1 MLSERKI
8 NQLAEARKHI
18 QHKPLSEETKQKISK
33 ANNGNFYA
41 ICDYCGR
48 KFHTKKSAF
57 AKRKHH
63 FCCREC
69 YSKYRAE
76 IMPPE
81 EQNAYGTGND
91 YAERLRRKRQEKFLI
106 IICVTIILAESH
118 AKFAERKNQKR
129 TTMIMTNLLK
139 FVGFVSNVIENGI
152 KFTATLNRPKVVLKN
167 EYLKR

>member
-1 MLSERKI
+1 MLSEKKI
-8 NQLAEARKHI
+8 KQLAEARKHI
-18 QHKPLSEETKQKISK
+18 QHKPLSEETRAKISA

-41 ICDYCGR
+41 VCDYCGQ

-81 EQNAYGTGND
+81 EQNAYGTGYY
-91 YAERLRRKRQEKFLI
+91 YAERLRRKKAREILNHYLRDNHIDRKPCEICGAEK
-106 IICVTIILAESH
+106 AEAH
-118 AKFAERKNQKR
+118 HDDYDKTLEVRWLCFKCHREWHKNHDNPELMKGG
-129 TTMIMTNLLK
+129 N
-139 FVGFVSNVIENGI
+139 NNG
-152 KFTATLNRPKVVLKN
+152 
-167 EYLKR
+167 

>member
-41 ICDYCGR
+41 ICDYCGQ

-91 YAERLRRKRQEKFLI
+91 YAERLRRKKAREI
-106 IICVTIILAESH
+106 
-118 AKFAERKNQKR
+118 
-129 TTMIMTNLLK
+129 
-139 FVGFVSNVIENGI
+139 
-152 KFTATLNRPKVVLKN
+152 LKN
-167 EYLKR
+167 TLEALKKASNSNLSFVVHGEK

>member
-8 NQLAEARKHI
+8 KQLAEARKHI
-18 QHKPLSEETKQKISK
+18 QHKPLSEETRAKISK

-41 ICDYCGR
+41 TCDYCGQ

-76 IMPPE
+76 IMPTE
-81 EQNAYGTGND
+81 EQNAYGTGYD
-91 YAERLRRKRQEKFLI
+91 YAERLRRKKAREILNHYLRDNHISRKHCEVCGAEKAEAHHDDYDKPLEVRWLCFKCHREWHKIHDNPEFLKGG
-106 IICVTIILAESH
+106 VD
-118 AKFAERKNQKR
+118 
-129 TTMIMTNLLK
+129 
-139 FVGFVSNVIENGI
+139 NG
-152 KFTATLNRPKVVLKN
+152 
-167 EYLKR
+167 

>member
-1 MLSERKI
+1 MLSDKKI
-8 NQLAEARKHI
+8 KQLAEARKHI
-18 QHKPLSEETKQKISK
+18 QHKPLSDETKQRISK

-41 ICDYCGR
+41 ICDYCGQ

-81 EQNAYGTGND
+81 EQNAYGTGYD
-91 YAERLRRKRQEKFLI
+91 HAERLRRKKAREVLNHYLRDNHIDRKPCEICGAEKAEAHHDDYSKPLEIRWLCFKCHRQWHKEHDNPELMKGG
-106 IICVTIILAESH
+106 E
-118 AKFAERKNQKR
+118 
-129 TTMIMTNLLK
+129 
-139 FVGFVSNVIENGI
+139 ENG
-152 KFTATLNRPKVVLKN
+152 
-167 EYLKR
+167 